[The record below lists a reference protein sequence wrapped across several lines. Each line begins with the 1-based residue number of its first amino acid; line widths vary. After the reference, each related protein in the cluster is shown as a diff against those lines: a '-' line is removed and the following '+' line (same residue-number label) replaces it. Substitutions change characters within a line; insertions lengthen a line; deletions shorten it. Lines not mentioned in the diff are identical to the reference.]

1 MKITKPY
8 SELSF
13 AVDLVM
19 EEYKTSNPIKI
30 SELIWENLEMCISI
44 HEIADY
50 LDINRKDYELESRKE
65 YYKLNY

>member
-1 MKITKPY
+1 MSIRKPY

-13 AVDLVM
+13 AVDLII

-30 SELIWENLEMCISI
+30 SELIWEDLGMCISI

-50 LDINRKDYELESRKE
+50 LDINRENYELESRKE